1 MWTDIRL
8 KNISNG
14 FNDIITFFRNM
25 KLNENLIDQFE
36 EEAKRIAENEDR
48 EKAELIT
55 NHNEIL
61 KQKTTT
67 EGLYDS
73 DEEEYDEKTV
83 TLDKEHV
90 VCDNSSFITDKYME
104 DTNANTVA
112 NKLSDMILSFEQS
125 PEEEG
130 IFNPDPEQA
139 FYVEDEIYISGD
151 EFENGDEEFQED
163 LVISE
168 DDASKWNQLKDI
180 KKETRQ
186 AVYLLKTN
194 TAKLCKCEVERN
206 ISFILSCKFQLE
218 KVT

>member
-48 EKAELIT
+48 EKDELIT

-151 EFENGDEEFQED
+151 EVEDVDEEFQED

-194 TAKLCKCEVERN
+194 TAKLCKCEVKE
-206 ISFILSCKFQLE
+206 IFLSS
-218 KVT
+218 